1 MSQLTLNESTLNQS
15 TIRWGIIGA
24 GIIAHQMSDAINSA
38 ADNELVAVASR
49 TPAKAADFAQEYDI
63 DAESYESLI
72 ARDDIDVIYIATTH
86 NFHCEN
92 ALQALAGNKNL
103 VIEKPFTV
111 NAAQAEQIATA
122 ARERNLFVMEA
133 IWTRFLP
140 SMQALREQVAEG
152 ALGKV
157 KVAHVTFGGISA
169 EQYRD
174 RLYDPKLAGGVT
186 LDMGIYPIS
195 MLCCVLGEL
204 PSEVIGRCLFTDT
217 GVDETANYQ
226 LVFKSG
232 CIATINAT
240 FNMMLGQTMTLYG
253 DQGRVE
259 YPDFQGQGEYT
270 LSKLDGRETVE
281 EGTFGAENAANGF
294 VHQVEEAARCI
305 RAGLTESPIIPLSE
319 SVAIM
324 GILDD
329 LRRQFPL
336 RYDFE

>member
-1 MSQLTLNESTLNQS
+1 MNNS

-24 GIIAHQMSDAINSA
+24 GIIAHQMSDAISA
-38 ADNELVAVASR
+38 SEGNELVAVASR
-49 TPAKAADFAQEYDI
+49 TAPKARDFAGKYGI
-63 DAESYESLI
+63 SAETYESLI
-72 ARDDIDVIYIATTH
+72 ARADIDVIYIATTH

-111 NAAQAEQIATA
+111 NADQAEQIARA

-152 ALGKV
+152 VLGKV

-169 EQYRD
+169 DQYRG
-174 RLYDPKLAGGVT
+174 RLYDPALAGGVT

-204 PSEVIGRCLFTDT
+204 PTAVTGRCLFSDT
-217 GVDETANYQ
+217 GIDETASYQ
-226 LVFKSG
+226 LTFASG
-232 CIATINAT
+232 CIATVNTSI
-240 FNMMLGQTMTLYG
+240 NMMLGQTMTLYG
-253 DQGRVE
+253 DEGRVN
-259 YPDFQGQGEYT
+259 YPDFQGKGEYT
-270 LSKLDGRETVE
+270 LTQLDGRETTE
-281 EGTFGAENAANGF
+281 EGVFGADNADNGF
-294 VHQVEEAARCI
+294 IHQVEEAARCL
-305 RAGLTESPIIPLSE
+305 RAGLSESPIIPLGE

-324 GILDD
+324 KVLDD
-329 LRRQFPL
+329 LRHQFPL